1 MNKIIKTAVIALLLI
16 SSQNFFAQQ
25 VTADQKAQELELKRA
40 ENEAKKTS
48 LQYHKMLDD
57 KISNLKK
64 ELKDVESKKKNLV
77 RSENDLNATKEKISK
92 LELANQKIETK
103 INTSSISNEEMQKQ
117 RVKTTENELTIQK
130 LKLSQIT
137 QQKELEKAMSQL

>member
-1 MNKIIKTAVIALLLI
+1 MLLI

-48 LQYHKMLDD
+48 SQYHKMLDD

>member
-1 MNKIIKTAVIALLLI
+1 MLLI

-48 LQYHKMLDD
+48 SQYHKMLDD
-57 KISNLKK
+57 KIFNLKK

>member
-48 LQYHKMLDD
+48 SQYHKMLDD